1 MGGPPHTQEAGPW
14 LTPATPGGATVAGK
28 CENEKK
34 ALDEAEKESAN
45 FQYWMN
51 RMDKSADEWE
61 AEAQQELGSV
71 GECIEPLWHGPS
83 AGGMRWHTEGE
94 YTLDEQCVIDKWVN
108 AQDLLKGAL
117 NAREQ
122 AGDFM
127 LEWDRWMGEADKREK
142 KYCDCLNETPG

>member
-14 LTPATPGGATVAGK
+14 LTPPTPRGATVADK

-45 FQYWMN
+45 FEYWTK

-61 AEAQQELGSV
+61 AEAQQELGSI
-71 GECIEPLWHGPS
+71 GECTGATWSPPAG
-83 AGGMRWHTEGE
+83 GGMRWLTWGE
-94 YTLDEQCVIDKWVN
+94 DLDEKCVIDKWVN
-108 AQDLLKGAL
+108 AHELLKDAL
-117 NAREQ
+117 NAREK
-122 AGDFM
+122 ADEYM
-127 LEWDRWMGEADKREK
+127 PEWQRWDDEAHKREK